1 MASSLYE
8 LTAERLALQN
18 RLEELDF
25 DSETIADTLESQ
37 STDLQAKIE
46 DYGYVLRNRGAF
58 LAAMDAEIERMK
70 SRRDAE
76 AKRIAGIEDWLL
88 KNMQACEITKIECPA
103 FTVAIKKNPES
114 VDVLDES
121 LINEWYM
128 YTPTPAP
135 VQPKPD
141 KKQILADLKA
151 GKEVTG
157 CALKRTVKLIIK

>member
-1 MASSLYE
+1 MASLFE
-8 LTAERLALQN
+8 LTHERMELQN
-18 RLEELDF
+18 KLEEMNF
-25 DSETIADTLESQ
+25 DSETINDTLEGS
-37 STDLQAKIE
+37 STELQEKIE
-46 DYGYVLRNRGAF
+46 DYGYVLRNRGSF

-70 SRRDAE
+70 ARRDAE
-76 AKRIAGIEDWLL
+76 AKRIAGIEDWLW
-88 KNMQACEITKIECPA
+88 KNMQACSITKIECSA

-128 YTPTPAP
+128 YTPAPTP